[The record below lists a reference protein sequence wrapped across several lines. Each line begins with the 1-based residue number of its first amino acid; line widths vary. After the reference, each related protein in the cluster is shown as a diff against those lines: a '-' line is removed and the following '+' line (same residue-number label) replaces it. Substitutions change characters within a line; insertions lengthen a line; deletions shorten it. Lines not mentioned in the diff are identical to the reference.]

1 MGRWT
6 RWISLEAAKERNGKL
21 KEYGLYQIR
30 AVKPSGKPI
39 PMPRMRMTDPDGIL
53 YIGRSGLQGKS
64 IKRTLANRIRE
75 FENKYHSGGITY
87 ADAAARLKG
96 VPKFA
101 GHRLEVRTMFL
112 PDAIIVQEEAKV
124 LESYFRKYA
133 ELPPCNSSA
142 GSRAS
147 RRIKRTA

>member
-6 RWISLEAAKERNGKL
+6 KWLGIEGAKERNGKL

-30 AVKPSGKPI
+30 AIKPSGKPI
-39 PMPRMRMTDPDGIL
+39 PIPRMRMTDPDGIL

-64 IKRTLANRIRE
+64 PARTLANRIRK
-75 FENKYHSGGITY
+75 FENKHHSGGITY

-96 VPKFA
+96 VSRFA
-101 GHRLEVRTMFL
+101 GHRLEVRAMFL
-112 PDAIIVQEEAKV
+112 PDAMIVLEEARIIN
-124 LESYFRKYA
+124 SYFRKYA

-142 GSRAS
+142 GSRAP
-147 RRIKRTA
+147 RRIKGGA

>member
-6 RWISLEAAKERNGKL
+6 KWMGIEEAKERNGKL

-39 PMPRMRMTDPDGIL
+39 PIPRMRMTDPDGIL

-64 IKRTLANRIRE
+64 LARTLANRIRE
-75 FENKYHSGGITY
+75 FENKHHSGGITY

-96 VPKFA
+96 VPRFA
-101 GHRLEVRTMFL
+101 GHRLEVRAMFL
-112 PDAIIVQEEAKV
+112 PDEMTVQEEARV
-124 LESYFRKYA
+124 LNSYFKKYA

-142 GSRAS
+142 GSRAR
-147 RRIKRTA
+147 RRIKGSA

>member
-6 RWISLEAAKERNGKL
+6 RWMSIEEAKERNGKL

-39 PMPRMRMTDPDGIL
+39 PIPRMRMSDRDGIL
-53 YIGRSGLQGKS
+53 YIGRSGLKRKS
-64 IKRTLANRIRE
+64 PVRTLANRIRE
-75 FENKYHSGGITY
+75 FENKQHSGGITY
-87 ADAAARLKG
+87 ADAASRLKG
-96 VPKFA
+96 VPRYA
-101 GHRLEVRTMFL
+101 GHRLEVRAMFL
-112 PDAIIVQEEAKV
+112 PDAMIVQEEARIIKN
-124 LESYFRKYA
+124 YFRKYA

-147 RRIKRTA
+147 SQKQGAT